1 MKHQSKSYTDSLIRR
16 AKTALLALF
25 AGAATCLCVTASAA
39 DAQPASQA
47 VAKPLVHVKVG
58 HLLVPGQ
65 GKIFIAK
72 ELGYFKDAGLDVELV
87 EFTNSA
93 DSSSAIR
100 AGKLDF
106 ASSGATAPLYHIA
119 HGADNIVIVGGIHN
133 EDAALITTPEKAKD
147 IKQIVDLKGRK
158 IAVVRLST
166 GDAALRGYLVEHG
179 IVPGKDI
186 QIFELKS
193 PSAVIEAVRSGEV
206 DAGTVWE
213 PHVVRAREA
222 GLVVVATSHDILPN
236 HPCCRLIANKKLV
249 EEHPEVVEAFLTA
262 FLRAERFG
270 LDHRAEAV
278 DILTKYIKVD
288 RYVIDESYVND
299 QPTDPDIGNT
309 IRFWDVM
316 NEIGYADPN
325 KKIQDYI
332 NVSIYKRALDR
343 LHAAE
348 PHVPLWQKLE
358 AAYNSDNAPFLTQ
371 QAQ

>member
-1 MKHQSKSYTDSLIRR
+1 MKSIPVFPITWARG
-16 AKTALLALF
+16 AKHALLFLF
-25 AGAATCLCVTASAA
+25 AGAASCLCSAA
-39 DAQPASQA
+39 DTPAPAAAAQ
-47 VAKPLVHVKVG
+47 KPLVHVKVG

-65 GKIFIAK
+65 GKIFIAQ
-72 ELGYFKDAGLDVELV
+72 ELGYFRDAGLDVELV

-93 DSSSAIR
+93 DSSAAIR

-133 EDAALITTPEKAKD
+133 EDAALITTPARASEIRTLA
-147 IKQIVDLKGRK
+147 DLKGK
-158 IAVVRLST
+158 KVAVIRLST
-166 GDAALRGYLVEHG
+166 GDSALRGWLVEHD
-179 IVPGKDI
+179 IVPGKDV

-193 PSAVIEAVRSGEV
+193 PPAVIEAVRSGEV
-206 DAGTVWE
+206 DAGMVWE

-222 GLVVVATSHDILPN
+222 GLVVVATSRDILPN
-236 HPCCRLIANKKLV
+236 HPCCRLIANRDLV
-249 EEHPEVVEAFLTA
+249 GAHPEVVEAFLTA

-299 QPTDPDIGNT
+299 QPTDPDIRNT
-309 IRFWDVM
+309 IRFWNVM
-316 NEIGYADPN
+316 SEVGYADPS
-325 KKIQDYI
+325 KKIEDYI
-332 NVSIYKRALDR
+332 NVAIYKRALDK

-358 AAYNSDNAPFLTQ
+358 AAFQSDDAPFLPKESK
-371 QAQ
+371 